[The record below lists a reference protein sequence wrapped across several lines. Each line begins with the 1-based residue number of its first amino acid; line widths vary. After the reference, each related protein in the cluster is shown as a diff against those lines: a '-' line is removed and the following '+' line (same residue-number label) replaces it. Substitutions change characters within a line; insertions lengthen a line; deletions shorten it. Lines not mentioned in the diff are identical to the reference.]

1 MKKWICTVC
10 GYEIESET
18 PPQECPL
25 CGVGPED
32 FQEVTE
38 QLLQFNIVIGLQG
51 CRPCTSTTTIQSLC
65 RAFGTIK
72 INNKKGRK

>member
-1 MKKWICTVC
+1 MKKWICIVC

-38 QLLQFNIVIGLQG
+38 
-51 CRPCTSTTTIQSLC
+51 
-65 RAFGTIK
+65 
-72 INNKKGRK
+72 